1 MKAEIQFIILLLFL
15 IYGSYATL
23 VVKTDVE
30 AQRISQMRAKQ
41 LKKDLTEKDYAFM
54 NLVLNED
61 DAALDKGEVSS
72 SGSVIVKNGK
82 IIGRGNGL
90 LVDPISHAEVQAVRD
105 AHSHLG
111 TTSLEGCVLYSST
124 QPCPMCLSLL
134 YLTNVDKIVYFMSSD
149 AARGTATQSLNQRVY
164 SALIRHP
171 SERTI
176 PEVRLFR
183 EDLD

>member
-15 IYGSYATL
+15 FYGSYATL
-23 VVKTDVE
+23 VVKTDFE
-30 AQRISQMRAKQ
+30 PQRMSQMRSKQ

-54 NLVLNED
+54 NMVLNED
-61 DAALDKGEVSS
+61 DAALEKGELSS

-82 IIGRGNGL
+82 IVGRGKGP

-111 TTSLEGCVLYSST
+111 TTSLDGCVLYSST

-134 YLTNVDKIVYFMSSD
+134 YLTNVDKIVYFMPSD
-149 AARGTATQSLNQRVY
+149 AASGTAVQSLNQRVY

-176 PEVRLFR
+176 PEVRLFP
-183 EDLD
+183 EDLN